1 MERHEFIAAI
11 QQTPTSTE
19 AAKFLKINRYQLW
32 KLSNDFGVPLKKNQG
47 GKGTKKPK
55 IDGIGKIPIS
65 EILEGLH
72 PSYQTK
78 NLKRRLIEE
87 EIKKDEC
94 EECGLSNWNNKE
106 LSLQLHHKD
115 GNSKNHRLKN
125 LQLLCPNCHSQTSN
139 FSGKNV
145 KRKSMKKQQ

>member
-1 MERHEFIAAI
+1 MERSEFIAAI
-11 QQTPTSTE
+11 HQTPTSTE
-19 AAKFLKINRYQLW
+19 AAKLLKINRYQLW
-32 KLSNDFGVPLKKNQG
+32 KLSNDFAVPLKKNQG

-65 EILEGLH
+65 EILDGLH
-72 PSYQTK
+72 SSYQTK

-94 EECGLSNWNNKE
+94 EECGLTNWNGREIN
-106 LSLQLHHKD
+106 LQLHHKD

-139 FSGKNV
+139 FSGKNT
-145 KRKSMKKQQ
+145 KRKKS